1 MITVSVCYSNRSG
14 QEFASC
20 TLGGVELGAEILES
34 PEVLAAAIR
43 RAYDRCREAVDT
55 QLGSQAVA
63 DAPASVN
70 PVQAPTAKPVL
81 PTPPPSP
88 PAPPAVGQ
96 PNNGRTF
103 YGKGN
108 GRGQDG
114 PPTTGRQL
122 GAVAKKL
129 GALGFFEALGAAQN
143 PPLPR
148 FLGDWPDNM
157 ACWAWTVYQASC
169 IPPQA
174 ALPAANGKPAY

>member
-1 MITVSVCYSNRSG
+1 MLTISVCYSNRSG

-20 TLGGVELGAEILES
+20 TLGGVELGAELLDQ
-34 PEVLAAAIR
+34 PAVLASAIR
-43 RAYDRCREAVDT
+43 RAYDRCREAVDA
-55 QLGSQAVA
+55 QLTAAAPPAELALDRRLAELAATAVP
-63 DAPASVN
+63 APA
-70 PVQAPTAKPVL
+70 
-81 PTPPPSP
+81 PPSP
-88 PAPPAVGQ
+88 PAVAPA
-96 PNNGRTF
+96 PNGRTF
-103 YGKGN
+103 YHGGNGNGKGK
-108 GRGQDG
+108 DG

-157 ACWAWTVYQASC
+157 ACWAWTAYQAAC

-174 ALPAANGKPAY
+174 VPSTNGAAY

>member
-1 MITVSVCYSNRSG
+1 MITVSVCYSNRVG

-20 TLGGVELGAEILES
+20 TLGGVELGAEILDA
-34 PEVLAAAIR
+34 PEALATAIR
-43 RAYDRCREAVDT
+43 RAYDRCRDAVDT

-63 DAPASVN
+63 IAAAPPA
-70 PVQAPTAKPVL
+70 AAAKPAL

-122 GAVAKKL
+122 GAVAKKR

-148 FLGDWPDNM
+148 FLGDWPDDM

-174 ALPAANGKPAY
+174 AQPAANGNPAY